1 MKHLIIVTIYN
12 KPSLTKRCLE
22 SIVRTTDLISH
33 KLFLIDDHSNALT
46 QKVVQSFCARHPE
59 VILHRN
65 QKNLGKPK
73 SVNIA
78 LRHFPTMDYYTIID
92 NDVIIQNKNWTTKLF
107 QAHRDWNDQS
117 ILGAK
122 TYMDGFPIIKNGR
135 QYLDPWP
142 FWNLA
147 GCFFSFSKKIFKK
160 LGYFFDKSHRS
171 EDADYCRRAYLA
183 GFHWYYTSAIRATVS
198 HYKHHRERMLLRRR
212 ELMQMDIRR
221 KWSDYVMRTH
231 RVYYP
236 PRKTSI
242 K

>member
-1 MKHLIIVTIYN
+1 
-12 KPSLTKRCLE
+12 LTR
-22 SIVRTTDLISH
+22 
-33 KLFLIDDHSNALT
+33 
-46 QKVVQSFCARHPE
+46 KVVQSFCARHPE
-59 VILHRN
+59 IILHRN
-65 QKNLGKPK
+65 KKNLGKPK

-78 LRHFPTMDYYTIID
+78 LRHFPAMDYYTIID
-92 NDVIIQNKNWTTKLF
+92 NDTTIKSKNWTTKLF
-107 QAHRDWNDQS
+107 QAHRDWNNQS

-147 GCFFSFSKKIFKK
+147 GCFFSFPKKIFKK

-183 GFHWYYTSAIRATVS
+183 GFHWYYVPAIKATVS

-212 ELMQMDIRR
+212 ELIQMGIRR

-231 RVYYP
+231 QVYYP
-236 PRKTSI
+236 PRKISI
-242 K
+242 KRLS